1 VHVFCLVSYSL
12 RATSVWISS
21 PDTDTDIGIGND
33 TGTVREY
40 HLKIDVSPLYSED
53 DSAIYRSMIDCCI
66 LIIEFGRYD
75 KAYHFYHIKFNMLS
89 REGNLKVVKKILSYL
104 NEF

>member
-1 VHVFCLVSYSL
+1 MS
-12 RATSVWISS
+12 
-21 PDTDTDIGIGND
+21 
-33 TGTVREY
+33 REY